1 MTPERKTFALL
12 LLTATALLVAVVRD
26 WKAVACFA
34 AVGAAFWLGYR
45 TVRAFKRASR
55 AIANAPVP
63 RSNVVPLTSRNG
75 VRVVPRRDGRAS

>member
-1 MTPERKTFALL
+1 MSSPERKTFALL

-34 AVGAAFWLGYR
+34 AVGAVFWLGYR
-45 TVRAFKRASR
+45 TVRAFKRANR
-55 AIANAPVP
+55 VIADAP

-75 VRVVPRRDGRAS
+75 VRVVPQRRSGESA